1 MSKIKYYELKSV
13 GCHIDKTGMTY
24 PTFKNGKPDLSN
36 PTHINDIEN
45 EEWFDTLDNNDKY
58 TTIIIKHTMERE
70 C

>member
-1 MSKIKYYELKSV
+1 MKDNKMNLKTAKL
-13 GCHIDKTGMTY
+13 ILDEY
-24 PTFKNGKPDLSN
+24 
-36 PTHINDIEN
+36 INDIEN